1 VSATDSGPNT
11 DASVVKIAM
20 LSMKSQNWGE
30 LCLPY
35 GSVLCDLVVCVV
47 TDIGSQCQGSPLV
60 QDIDPSCASEF
71 RVPGSFPVPTI
82 RGRTSVFK
90 PFLPT
95 DHGDTAN
102 STLPD
107 SSRFKHATG
116 YFIALAIQRFPCP
129 TPIVL
134 SVGKIRNELSSIW
147 SSLSKF
153 AYVERNT
160 LMTAVVVM

>member
-1 VSATDSGPNT
+1 
-11 DASVVKIAM
+11 
-20 LSMKSQNWGE
+20 
-30 LCLPY
+30 
-35 GSVLCDLVVCVV
+35 V

-60 QDIDPSCASEF
+60 QDIDLSCASEL

-82 RGRTSVFK
+82 RGPTSAFK
-90 PFLPT
+90 ASLPT
-95 DHGDTAN
+95 DHGDTVN

-107 SSRFKHATG
+107 FSRFKHATE

-134 SVGKIRNELSSIW
+134 AVGKIRNELSSIW

-153 AYVERNT
+153 AHVERNT